1 MLYKHLL
8 TLSTIVVQ
16 SSVFRPYNFTMPTP
30 SSTLPVTLY
39 SCLLLF
45 LLLLEAPLCPTN
57 ATSTSSPKLQIA
69 AALPPEAAT
78 TVTNPLSELTKVI
91 DHPDPA
97 TFIRPALYII
107 HTSNFSR
114 PSHFATQEQWYSS
127 ILHSLVANSTV
138 APELTE
144 TSRRSLLYTYNTV
157 LHGFATTLTPLEA
170 KIISRVQGVI
180 GVYKNRILELQ
191 STRSPDF
198 LGVTSS
204 NSGVRPPIGESNS
217 GQDVIIGLVDSGI
230 WPESLSFDDSDLLP
244 IGSKWRGTCEN
255 GTRFDA
261 TNCNNKLVGA
271 RFFKAGFEA
280 EGILI
285 DETSEFLSPRDAAGH
300 GTHTASTAAGSEV
313 PGANLFGFADGTAR
327 GMASRARIAMYKA
340 CWGFGSCSSADILAA
355 MDMAIEDGVDIL
367 SLSIGSNHDAPYYD
381 DPISIGAF
389 AAVRN
394 GIFVACAAG
403 NSGPTESTVTNTS
416 PWITTVGAGT
426 IDRKFPARVTLGNG
440 EVYVGESLYS
450 EMAKGTNLFPLLYAG
465 FCTEDNL
472 LPDVIMGKIVVC
484 TEASVTTGFYVEA
497 AGGAGMISITGEE
510 EGQVIVV
517 NSFTLPALTVGY
529 IDGKK
534 ILSYITSAANPV
546 AGLAF
551 GHETIIGEIRA
562 PIVAGFSSRGPS
574 YIQPEILK
582 PDILAP
588 GVNIIAAW
596 PTESPLTRSADDPR
610 REAFN
615 IISGTSM
622 ACPHVAGIAALLREV
637 HPTWSPAM
645 IRSAIMTTAV
655 TLDNYYRSTVDQTLG
670 VATPF
675 EIGAGLVHFP
685 VARDPGLVYD
695 TSVQDYIDLMCTMN
709 YTKEQISQVVPGIFT
724 CSKLEGGAGGLNYPS
739 FVVIFN
745 NETKARI
752 LKRTLTKVSKQPET
766 YTARVVNPRPD
777 KVEVT
782 VEPQILDFDDEN
794 KLRSYKV
801 EFKSIV
807 VDPTDKGTEYGYII
821 WENSGHQVK
830 SPVVFMWN

>member
-1 MLYKHLL
+1 M
-8 TLSTIVVQ
+8 
-16 SSVFRPYNFTMPTP
+16 P

-57 ATSTSSPKLQIA
+57 ATPTTSPNPQIA
-69 AALPPEAAT
+69 ASPPEVAASPPELAT
-78 TVTNPLSELTKVI
+78 TVTNPVSELTKVV
-91 DHPDPA
+91 DHPAPP
-97 TFIRPALYII
+97 TLIRPAVYII

-114 PSHFATQEQWYSS
+114 PSYFATQEQWYSS
-127 ILHSLVANSTV
+127 ILHSLAANSTV
-138 APELTE
+138 AAALTE
-144 TSRRSLLYTYNTV
+144 TSQRPLLYTYNSV

-170 KIISRVQGVI
+170 KIISRIQGVI

-204 NSGVRPPIGESNS
+204 DSSVRPPTGESNS
-217 GQDVIIGLVDSGI
+217 GQDVVIGLVDSGI
-230 WPESLSFDDSDLLP
+230 WPESLSFDDSDLFP

-271 RFFKAGFEA
+271 RFFKAGIVA
-280 EGILI
+280 EGMLI
-285 DETSEFLSPRDAAGH
+285 DEDSEFLSPRDANGH

-313 PGANLFGFADGTAR
+313 PGANLFGFANGTAR

-340 CWGFGSCSSADILAA
+340 CWGYGSCSSADILAA
-355 MDMAIEDGVDIL
+355 MEMAIKDGVDIL
-367 SLSIGSNHDAPYYD
+367 SLSIGSNIDAPYYD

-403 NSGPTESTVTNTS
+403 NNGPTESTVTNTS

-450 EMAKGTNLFPLLYAG
+450 EMAEGTNMFPLWYVG
-465 FCTEDNL
+465 FCAKDIL

-484 TEASVTTGFYVEA
+484 TEASVATGFYVEA

-510 EGQVIVV
+510 QGQVIMV
-517 NSFTLPALTVGY
+517 NSFTLPALTVGF

-546 AGLAF
+546 AELAF
-551 GHETIIGEIRA
+551 GHETIIGENRA

-596 PTESPLTRSADDPR
+596 PTESSLTRLADDPR

-622 ACPHVAGIAALLREV
+622 ACPHVAGIAALLREA

-655 TLDNYYRSTVDQTLG
+655 TLDNYYRPTVDQSLG

-675 EIGAGLVHFP
+675 QIGAGLVHFP
-685 VARDPGLVYD
+685 MARDPGLVYE
-695 TSVQDYIDLMCTMN
+695 TSVQDYVDLMCTMN
-709 YTKEQISQVVPGIFT
+709 YTKEQISQFVPGIFT

-739 FVVIFN
+739 FVVIFDK
-745 NETKARI
+745 ETKARM

-777 KVEVT
+777 DVEVT
-782 VEPQILDFDDEN
+782 VEPQILDFDDEHQ
-794 KLRSYKV
+794 LGSYKV

-807 VDPTDKGTEYGYII
+807 IDTTDKGTEYGYII
-821 WENSGHQVK
+821 WENGVHQVK
-830 SPVVFMWN
+830 SPLVFMWN

>member
-1 MLYKHLL
+1 M
-8 TLSTIVVQ
+8 
-16 SSVFRPYNFTMPTP
+16 P

-57 ATSTSSPKLQIA
+57 ATPTTSPNPQIA
-69 AALPPEAAT
+69 ASPPEVAASPPELAT
-78 TVTNPLSELTKVI
+78 TVTNPVSELTKVV
-91 DHPDPA
+91 DHPAPP
-97 TFIRPALYII
+97 TLIRPAVYII

-114 PSHFATQEQWYSS
+114 PSYFATQEQWYSS
-127 ILHSLVANSTV
+127 ILHSLAANSTV
-138 APELTE
+138 AAALTE
-144 TSRRSLLYTYNTV
+144 TSQRPLLYTYNSV

-170 KIISRVQGVI
+170 KIIS
-180 GVYKNRILELQ
+180 
-191 STRSPDF
+191 S
-198 LGVTSS
+198 
-204 NSGVRPPIGESNS
+204 
-217 GQDVIIGLVDSGI
+217 I
-230 WPESLSFDDSDLLP
+230 WPESLSFDDSDLFP

-271 RFFKAGFEA
+271 RFFKAGIVA
-280 EGILI
+280 EGMLI
-285 DETSEFLSPRDAAGH
+285 DEDSEFLSPRDANGH

-313 PGANLFGFADGTAR
+313 PGANLFGFANGTAR

-340 CWGFGSCSSADILAA
+340 CWGYGSCSSADILAA
-355 MDMAIEDGVDIL
+355 MEMAIKDGVDIL
-367 SLSIGSNHDAPYYD
+367 SLSIGSNIDAP
-381 DPISIGAF
+381 GAF

-403 NSGPTESTVTNTS
+403 NNGPTESTVTNTS

-450 EMAKGTNLFPLLYAG
+450 EMAEGTNMFPL
-465 FCTEDNL
+465 C
-472 LPDVIMGKIVVC
+472 
-484 TEASVTTGFYVEA
+484 
-497 AGGAGMISITGEE
+497 
-510 EGQVIVV
+510 
-517 NSFTLPALTVGY
+517 
-529 IDGKK
+529 
-534 ILSYITSAANPV
+534 SAANPV
-546 AGLAF
+546 AELAF
-551 GHETIIGEIRA
+551 GHETIIGENRA

-596 PTESPLTRSADDPR
+596 

-622 ACPHVAGIAALLREV
+622 ACPHVAGIAALLREA

-655 TLDNYYRSTVDQTLG
+655 TLDNYYRPTVDQSLG

-675 EIGAGLVHFP
+675 QIGAGLVHFP
-685 VARDPGLVYD
+685 MARDPGLVYE
-695 TSVQDYIDLMCTMN
+695 TSVQDYVDLMCTMN
-709 YTKEQISQVVPGIFT
+709 YTKEQISQFVPGIFT

-739 FVVIFN
+739 FVVIFDK
-745 NETKARI
+745 ETKARM

-777 KVEVT
+777 DVEVT
-782 VEPQILDFDDEN
+782 VEPQILDFDDEHQ
-794 KLRSYKV
+794 LGSYKV

-807 VDPTDKGTEYGYII
+807 IDTTDKGTEYGYII
-821 WENSGHQVK
+821 WENGVHQVK
-830 SPVVFMWN
+830 SPLVFMWN

>member
-1 MLYKHLL
+1 M
-8 TLSTIVVQ
+8 
-16 SSVFRPYNFTMPTP
+16 P

-57 ATSTSSPKLQIA
+57 ATPTTSPNPQIA
-69 AALPPEAAT
+69 ASPPEVAASPPELAT
-78 TVTNPLSELTKVI
+78 TVTNPVSELTKVV
-91 DHPDPA
+91 DHPAPP
-97 TFIRPALYII
+97 TLIRPAVYII

-114 PSHFATQEQWYSS
+114 PSYFATQEQWYSS
-127 ILHSLVANSTV
+127 ILHSLAANSTV
-138 APELTE
+138 AAALTE
-144 TSRRSLLYTYNTV
+144 TSQRPLLYTYNSV

-170 KIISRVQGVI
+170 KIISRIQGVI

-204 NSGVRPPIGESNS
+204 DSSVRPPTGESNS
-217 GQDVIIGLVDSGI
+217 GQDVVIGLVDSGI
-230 WPESLSFDDSDLLP
+230 WPESLSFDDSDLFP

-271 RFFKAGFEA
+271 RFFKAGIVA
-280 EGILI
+280 EGMLI
-285 DETSEFLSPRDAAGH
+285 DEDSEFLSPRDANGH

-313 PGANLFGFADGTAR
+313 PGANLFGFANGTAR

-340 CWGFGSCSSADILAA
+340 CWGYGSCSSADILAA
-355 MDMAIEDGVDIL
+355 MEMAIKDGVDIL
-367 SLSIGSNHDAPYYD
+367 SLSIGN

-403 NSGPTESTVTNTS
+403 NNGPTESTVTNTS

-450 EMAKGTNLFPLLYAG
+450 EMAEGTNMFPL
-465 FCTEDNL
+465 C
-472 LPDVIMGKIVVC
+472 
-484 TEASVTTGFYVEA
+484 
-497 AGGAGMISITGEE
+497 
-510 EGQVIVV
+510 
-517 NSFTLPALTVGY
+517 
-529 IDGKK
+529 
-534 ILSYITSAANPV
+534 SAANPV
-546 AGLAF
+546 AELAF
-551 GHETIIGEIRA
+551 GHETIIGENRA

-588 GVNIIAAW
+588 GVNIIAA
-596 PTESPLTRSADDPR
+596 R

-622 ACPHVAGIAALLREV
+622 ACPHVAGIAALLREA

-655 TLDNYYRSTVDQTLG
+655 TLDNYYRPTVDQSLG

-675 EIGAGLVHFP
+675 QIGAGLVHFP
-685 VARDPGLVYD
+685 MARDPGLVYE
-695 TSVQDYIDLMCTMN
+695 TSVQDYVDLMCTMN
-709 YTKEQISQVVPGIFT
+709 YTKEQISQFVPGIFT

-739 FVVIFN
+739 FVVIFDK
-745 NETKARI
+745 ETKARM

-777 KVEVT
+777 DVEVT
-782 VEPQILDFDDEN
+782 VEPQILDFDDEHQ
-794 KLRSYKV
+794 LGSYKV

-807 VDPTDKGTEYGYII
+807 IDTTDKGTEYGYII
-821 WENSGHQVK
+821 WENGVHQVK
-830 SPVVFMWN
+830 SPLVFMWN